1 MKSLWVFSVL
11 FLSLSLHA
19 QSVEQDAPV
28 QIGPNAF
35 TIYHNVT
42 ITQITSQNPHG
53 PWSINGHV
61 AVTGYVLLF
70 ARQADGDLHV
80 PFCDSPHFVAPAN
93 GSALP
98 DKIHC
103 VMAEVVP
110 YVPCAV
116 ITRLPSLQT
125 IKGLMRYDGGTE
137 WWEIHPIE
145 SMSGS
150 TCHVLG
156 TPTVE

>member
-1 MKSLWVFSVL
+1 MKSLWAL
-11 FLSLSLHA
+11 CLLHLPLSLHA
-19 QSVEQDAPV
+19 QTVDLDAPV
-28 QIGPNAF
+28 QTGPNTS
-35 TIYHNVT
+35 TIYHTVT

-61 AVTGYVLLF
+61 AVTGYILLF
-70 ARQADGDLHV
+70 ARQPDGDLHV

-98 DKIHC
+98 DKFHC

-110 YVPCAV
+110 YVPCAT
-116 ITRLPSLQT
+116 ITHLPSRQT
-125 IKGLMRYDGGTE
+125 IKGLMRFDGGTE

-156 TPTVE
+156 TPAVQ